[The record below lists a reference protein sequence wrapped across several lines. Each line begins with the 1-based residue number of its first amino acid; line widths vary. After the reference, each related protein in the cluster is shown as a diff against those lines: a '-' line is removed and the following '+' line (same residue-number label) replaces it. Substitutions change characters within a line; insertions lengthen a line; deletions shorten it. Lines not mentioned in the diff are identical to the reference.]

1 MHLWIVVMIILLGAA
16 VMTMDR
22 YDVWVRILIWFL
34 IGWFVLGAL
43 LLGYR
48 GEHLC
53 SAGLRKGTLGSFE
66 ILFGFSALFTMN
78 IQNRANFVVV
88 E

>member
-16 VMTMDR
+16 VMTMAR

-48 GEHLC
+48 GEHL
-53 SAGLRKGTLGSFE
+53 
-66 ILFGFSALFTMN
+66 
-78 IQNRANFVVV
+78 
-88 E
+88 

>member
-48 GEHLC
+48 TSTCDPLGC
-53 SAGLRKGTLGSFE
+53 GT
-66 ILFGFSALFTMN
+66 AH
-78 IQNRANFVVV
+78 
-88 E
+88 